1 MRHNG
6 TMPRRFVASWVIAA
20 LAFFSVPAAAQN
32 LPVDVN
38 KIRTVVEQ
46 TPTPTLNLQ
55 GMKARFYL
63 RVDAKNQIRFSDFI
77 GHFDLRSGPVPGA
90 GMTHAE
96 FMSMVTPK
104 ELYSAAGIKPT
115 EALEMALTGW
125 LAQTLA
131 RKAIDDIRKAR
142 SSKEI
147 QDIRDRI
154 TKELAGLNPPK

>member
-1 MRHNG
+1 
-6 TMPRRFVASWVIAA
+6 MPRRLVASWVIVA
-20 LAFFSVPAAAQN
+20 LAACSAPAAAQS

-46 TPTPTLNLQ
+46 APTPTLNFE
-55 GMKARFYL
+55 GMRARFYL
-63 RVDAKNQIRFSDFI
+63 RIDVKNQIRFSDFI
-77 GHFDLRSGPVPGA
+77 GHFDLRSGPVPRA

-96 FMSMVTPK
+96 FMSIVTPK

-131 RKAIDDIRKAR
+131 RKAIDDIRKAK

-154 TKELAGLNPPK
+154 TKELAALNAVK

>member
-1 MRHNG
+1 
-6 TMPRRFVASWVIAA
+6 MPRRLVASWVIAA
-20 LAFFSVPAAAQN
+20 LALFSVPAAAQN

-38 KIRTVVEQ
+38 KIRTAVEQ
-46 TPTPTLNLQ
+46 APTPALNYE

-77 GHFDLRSGPVPGA
+77 GHFDLRNGPVPRA

-96 FMSMVTPK
+96 FMSIVTPK

-131 RKAIDDIRKAR
+131 RKAIDEISQAK
-142 SSKEI
+142 SSKQI

-154 TKELAGLNPPK
+154 TKELLALNGGK